1 MESRPRSQVNRW
13 SMRGQL
19 YHLSHTLWEAGATP
33 GTLVRG
39 LGPWGPSLIQK
50 YARNRC
56 AHVPPCATSSL
67 ESSGGDLMYL
77 AANAPLAAVH
87 HLGRRLDYI
96 AEVASA
102 SYGVVVESMLQ
113 ILEWARDVALLR
125 GMLLLYG
132 RDGGALVQVPRG
144 HGTEQQGGGRL

>member
-1 MESRPRSQVNRW
+1 
-13 SMRGQL
+13 
-19 YHLSHTLWEAGATP
+19 
-33 GTLVRG
+33 
-39 LGPWGPSLIQK
+39 
-50 YARNRC
+50 
-56 AHVPPCATSSL
+56 
-67 ESSGGDLMYL
+67 MYL